1 MIFISIKQSF
11 MAKIKIGD
19 TPPDFSLPD
28 QNEQTHSLK
37 DYKNKW
43 ILLYFYP
50 KDNTPGCTKE
60 ACSFRDWWDKLKK
73 LGVVILGVSKDS
85 IKSHINFANKYKLP
99 FPLLSDQNLEV
110 IKKYGAWAKKKMMGR
125 EYFGVKRISVLIN
138 PQGKVQKIYNN
149 VKPENHAE
157 EVWHDVRQLT
167 SKKTK

>member
-1 MIFISIKQSF
+1 

-19 TPPDFSLPD
+19 MPPDFSLSD
-28 QNEQTHSLK
+28 QNEQIHSLK

-60 ACSFRDWWDKLKK
+60 ACSFRDWWGKLKK
-73 LGVVILGVSKDS
+73 LGVVVLGVSKDS

-149 VKPENHAE
+149 VKPEHHAE
-157 EVWHDVRQLT
+157 EVWHDVRQFT
-167 SKKTK
+167 PKKTK